1 MVLKKKKKTLQFF
14 LRASY
19 LVYSVLSTGNF
30 IFSYMTAICG
40 APSFV
45 LILIFLLVR
54 FLYSTYIG
62 IYSAMLGNLIIYTSA
77 DDGRLYKPFG
87 EKWKCV
93 QHSRVVRYNNITYY
107 YIIIMLYTDPVGWC
121 VRAAHDDGDDG
132 TYNRLRVHNVKS
144 ERSIKE

>member
-1 MVLKKKKKTLQFF
+1 MW
-14 LRASY
+14 
-19 LVYSVLSTGNF
+19 
-30 IFSYMTAICG
+30 G

-45 LILIFLLVR
+45 LILIFILVR
-54 FLYSTYIG
+54 LPCGTCID
-62 IYSAMLGNLIIYTSA
+62 IYSAMRGNWIIYTS
-77 DDGRLYKPFG
+77 DDGRLFKPFG
-87 EKWKCV
+87 EKGKCV

-107 YIIIMLYTDPVGWC
+107 IIIIIMRYTVDRWC